1 MSPFFSEDNYQD
13 SKWYSYFVIALIGAI
28 IGGLLVAF
36 LIPGLM
42 ANEQD
47 SNLETKTP
55 VQEMKEANENNS
67 INDGD
72 LQNQSV
78 VEVVKDV
85 GPAIVKITTV
95 ENRLTYDFFYGREE
109 RQIKGEGSGV
119 IFENEGYILTNNHVV
134 AGADRI
140 KVFLT
145 GIEKRKREFNGKV
158 VGRDPSTDLAVVK
171 IEGNNLPIAEVG
183 DSDVLEV
190 GEVVI
195 AIGNP
200 LGFSN
205 TVTTGVISAVGRR
218 LEIQKGTELTDMI
231 QTDAAINPGNSG
243 GALLN
248 NQGEVIGINTAI
260 IQGAQGLG
268 FAIPINTAQE
278 IAKDLIDNGRVIRPW
293 LGIYGVTLNASLAK
307 EYDLPRDTGI
317 FVAKVVD
324 GSPADKVALRQ
335 GDIITEIDGDQIK
348 SMTKLRDKLKE
359 LEVGQEIKLSFY
371 RGEKLKDVKVK
382 LKTRPEPQ

>member
-1 MSPFFSEDNYQD
+1 
-13 SKWYSYFVIALIGAI
+13 
-28 IGGLLVAF
+28 
-36 LIPGLM
+36 
-42 ANEQD
+42 
-47 SNLETKTP
+47 
-55 VQEMKEANENNS
+55 MKEANENNS